1 MLVNVFL
8 KNVKLLFLNQI
19 IFFLLLVFI
28 FTQICPSNI
37 QQYLDYNDSRMC
49 LKKPTTL
56 PGTIL
61 NKELSLFFSYSK
73 NIIIGFKIPKK
84 TEYILYVLDFFILYN

>member
-19 IFFLLLVFI
+19 IFLLLVFI

-37 QQYLDYNDSRMC
+37 QQHLDYNDSRMC
-49 LKKPTTL
+49 FKKTTTL

-61 NKELSLFFSYSK
+61 NKEGIFFSYSK
-73 NIIIGFKIPKK
+73 NIIIGFKTPKK
-84 TEYILYVLDFFILYN
+84 TQDILYVLDFLHFV